1 MKRTLIIGLVAM
13 GAFGFSAVHAA
24 DPKAA
29 SDDNAFQEYMGKMQG
44 HMKLM
49 QQQWQRIQQ
58 SSDPVQ
64 RQKLMQEHWTAMQ
77 EAMRMMHGSDAV
89 PGCGMMMAPMMASM
103 GCWGGDGKQGMG
115 GMHGMG
121 GMRGMG
127 WWNPE
132 DTSPQAMK
140 LRQQMMGACMGMQ
153 QQMMQENMDMMG
165 GGMGGMMDPAMTG
178 GNGKG
183 ATTVAPAGKK

>member
-24 DPKAA
+24 DPKAV
-29 SDDNAFQEYMGKMQG
+29 SDDKAFQEYMGKMQG

-49 QQQWQRIQQ
+49 QQQWQKIQQ

-77 EAMRMMHGSDAV
+77 EGMRMMHGSDAM
-89 PGCGMMMAPMMASM
+89 PGCGMMMGPMMASM
-103 GCWGGDGKQGMG
+103 GCWGGDGMQ
-115 GMHGMG
+115 GMG

-140 LRQQMMGACMGMQ
+140 RRQQMMGACMGMQ
-153 QQMMQENMDMMG
+153 QQMMQENMKMMG

-183 ATTVAPAGKK
+183 ATKVAPSGKK

>member
-13 GAFGFSAVHAA
+13 GALGFSPVHAA

-29 SDDNAFQEYMGKMQG
+29 SDDKAFQEYMSKMQG

-49 QQQWQRIQQ
+49 QEQRQKIQR
-58 SSDPVQ
+58 SSDSVQ

-77 EAMRMMHGSDAV
+77 EGMRMMHGSDTV

-103 GCWGGDGKQGMG
+103 GCWGGDGMQGMG

-140 LRQQMMGACMGMQ
+140 RRQQMMGACMGMQ
-153 QQMMQENMDMMG
+153 QQMMQENMN
-165 GGMGGMMDPAMTG
+165 MMDPD
-178 GNGKG
+178 GKAG
-183 ATTVAPAGKK
+183 TMGAPAGK

>member
-1 MKRTLIIGLVAM
+1 MKRTLIISLVAM
-13 GAFGFSAVHAA
+13 SALGFSAVRAA
-24 DPKAA
+24 DPNVPL
-29 SDDNAFQEYMGKMQG
+29 DDKAFQEYMSKMQS

-49 QQQWQRIQQ
+49 QEQWRRLQRT
-58 SSDPVQ
+58 SDPVQ

-77 EAMRMMHGSDAV
+77 EGMSMMHGSDTM

-103 GCWGGDGKQGMG
+103 ECWDGDGMQGMG

-140 LRQQMMGACMGMQ
+140 RRQQMMRACMGMQ
-153 QQMMQENMDMMG
+153 QQMIQENMK
-165 GGMGGMMDPAMTG
+165 MMDGTR
-178 GNGKG
+178 N
-183 ATTVAPAGKK
+183 

>member
-13 GAFGFSAVHAA
+13 GAFGFSAVRAA
-24 DPKAA
+24 DPNVPL
-29 SDDNAFQEYMGKMQG
+29 DDKAFQEYMSKMQG
-44 HMKLM
+44 PM
-49 QQQWQRIQQ
+49 
-58 SSDPVQ
+58 
-64 RQKLMQEHWTAMQ
+64 KLMQEHWTAMQ
-77 EAMRMMHGSDAV
+77 EGMRMMHGSDAM

-103 GCWGGDGKQGMG
+103 GCWGGDGMQGRG

-140 LRQQMMGACMGMQ
+140 RRQQMMGACMGMQ
-153 QQMMQENMDMMG
+153 QQMMQENMNMMG
-165 GGMGGMMDPAMTG
+165 GSMGGMMDPAMMG
-178 GNGKG
+178 GDGKG
-183 ATTVAPAGKK
+183 GTMGAPAGKK